1 MSDPTDNNQS
11 SNNVVDEGR
20 DADVI
25 AMMHEMKAEIAAL
38 RTEVSSLKHLS
49 TDTLGLAREIRQLV
63 GPFGTPL
70 SDGKMLVQSLFGIK
84 YVIDPMD
91 LIIGPQLIVYR
102 QWEAELS
109 AMFAHA
115 ANKDMV
121 FVDVGANFGY
131 FTCLLG
137 SLIGTSGAGRVWAI
151 EPNPT
156 CVKLMETNVAI
167 NWSMCP
173 IHLIP
178 NAAGASSGELEFIV
192 PRNRASNASF
202 VGRNQDVTALDSERF
217 IVKVQPLDDTLP
229 TSEVVDLMK
238 IDVEGHE
245 WSVLSGAKNLISR
258 SPNIRI
264 IMEWAPDQMMTA
276 GFTASDMSNLFDEL
290 GLQGHLSSGSIRV
303 GDALGPALD
312 HDALMSHTYD
322 NIVLK
327 HR

>member
-1 MSDPTDNNQS
+1 MSEPTDNSQS
-11 SNNVVDEGR
+11 SNPVVDDAR
-20 DADVI
+20 DAHMI
-25 AMMHEMKAEIAAL
+25 AMMQEMKAELATVRSELSA
-38 RTEVSSLKHLS
+38 LKHLLA
-49 TDTLGLAREIRQLV
+49 DTLGLAREIRQLV

-70 SDGKMLVQSLFGIK
+70 GEGKMLVQSLFGIK

-115 ANKDMV
+115 ATKDMV

-137 SLIGTSGAGRVWAI
+137 SLIGTSGAGRVWGI

-156 CVKLMETNVAI
+156 CVKLMETNIAI

-178 NAAGASSGELEFIV
+178 HAAGAFSGEVEFIV
-192 PRNRASNASF
+192 PKNRASNASF
-202 VGRNQDVTALDSERF
+202 VGRNQDVTDLDDERF
-217 IVKVQPLDDTLP
+217 AVKVQPLDEALP
-229 TSEVVDLMK
+229 VSEVVDLMK

-245 WSVLSGAKNLISR
+245 WSVLSGARNLISR
-258 SPNIRI
+258 SRDIRI
-264 IMEWAPDQMMTA
+264 IMEWAPHQMMTA
-276 GFTASDMSNLFDEL
+276 GFTASDMSHLFDEL

-303 GDALGPALD
+303 GDALGPILD

-322 NIVLK
+322 NIVL
-327 HR
+327 RRR